1 MKVNTDGV
9 LLALLAEPSLP
20 ESVLEIGTGTGVMS
34 LILAQRFPW
43 TNIQGVEIEKMAA
56 DTAVSNFLNSPFNSR
71 LRAIHTSFQEY
82 FLHNQDFRFDLI
94 ISNPPFFIDSLSS
107 DEPSKKL
114 ARHTGLLFF
123 EELLGCSAKHLIKE
137 GKIILIVPLRI
148 SQYLQD
154 LARNHE
160 LFLQKKI
167 SILSFSDSIPHREIL
182 TFGFSRQNVEVKNF
196 VIYNAPKQ
204 YSDEYRELLKDYFTI
219 F

>member
-9 LLALLAEPSLP
+9 LLALLAEPAFP

-34 LILAQRFPW
+34 LILAQRFPGA
-43 TNIQGVEIEKMAA
+43 NIQAVEIEKMAA
-56 DTAVSNFLNSPFNSR
+56 DTAAANFSASDFNSR
-71 LRAIHTSFQEY
+71 LLALHSSFQEY
-82 FLHNQDFRFDLI
+82 FVLNPDLRFDLI

-107 DEPSKKL
+107 DDPSKRL

-123 EELLGCSAKHLIKE
+123 DELFRSSAVHLNKAGE
-137 GKIILIVPLRI
+137 LVLVVPLRI
-148 SQYLQD
+148 SQYLQN
-154 LARNHE
+154 LAGRHE
-160 LFLQKKI
+160 LFLRKKI
-167 SILSFSDSIPHREIL
+167 SILSFLDSIPHREIL
-182 TFGFSRQNVEVKNF
+182 TFGFSGRKAEEKKF